1 MSDNKQL
8 QLALEIATMAHK
20 NVIRRNG
27 DPYIFHVLRVA
38 NNSRFVKTK
47 AQKAAA
53 ILHDTIEDT
62 PFNENFLRDKGV
74 SEEVLKILS
83 YLTHDKD
90 AISYDV
96 YIDKIC
102 ENVDAMLVK
111 LSDLT
116 DNLDQGTLPVIT
128 DRDRERFVTYER
140 AKVKI
145 METLLTVEPE
155 IFKSIMNSR

>member
-1 MSDNKQL
+1 
-8 QLALEIATMAHK
+8 
-20 NVIRRNG
+20 
-27 DPYIFHVLRVA
+27 
-38 NNSRFVKTK
+38 
-47 AQKAAA
+47 
-53 ILHDTIEDT
+53 
-62 PFNENFLRDKGV
+62 
-74 SEEVLKILS
+74 
-83 YLTHDKD
+83 
-90 AISYDV
+90 
-96 YIDKIC
+96 
-102 ENVDAMLVK
+102 MLVK